1 MNRLVHWQSRLV
13 PGPLPFRHV
22 TLNAL
27 FRDSVY
33 RRCGCALRRSLRSVR
48 PLAVDPEKEGRS
60 HGGRAPMQTGI
71 GGALRHPP
79 SGFSLQQPSKSKTEA
94 VTGRLGDAS
103 VRSGEFL
110 R

>member
-60 HGGRAPMQTGI
+60 HGGRKGPNANGDRRR
-71 GGALRHPP
+71 APP
-79 SGFSLQQPSKSKTEA
+79 SA
-94 VTGRLGDAS
+94 VRVFAAAAEQEQD
-103 VRSGEFL
+103 
-110 R
+110 